1 MGCSPCGCRVGF
13 TARVST
19 LGAILEQ
26 TRGLTVLGTQSA
38 RDSGSGTGLC
48 LGRERDQ
55 GLWKETAWSP
65 ILPLAWADP
74 SLSQPLSPPQGSSHP
89 LGYGLKGN
97 PLAPGWGGVSA
108 KKELGFLAL
117 SWRRASQ
124 HIMASAAGRGGG
136 RSGEFLAFEH
146 HSRSSSRPHCTTGTV
161 QH

>member
-1 MGCSPCGCRVGF
+1 MATHSSILTWKIPWTEEPGGLQPVWLQSRVHCSCLHTGCHS
-13 TARVST
+13 
-19 LGAILEQ
+19 GAD
-26 TRGLTVLGTQSA
+26 TVLGTQSA

-48 LGRERDQ
+48 LGRQRDQ

-89 LGYGLKGN
+89 PGCGLKGN

-117 SWRRASQ
+117 SWRRAS
-124 HIMASAAGRGGG
+124 
-136 RSGEFLAFEH
+136 
-146 HSRSSSRPHCTTGTV
+146 
-161 QH
+161 